1 MIGSQIHRSSFMIDV
16 WNLGEAAGGFDTK
29 SFWAGRQLVRIDNIC
44 CTRCWQESNQGNS
57 L

>member
-1 MIGSQIHRSSFMIDV
+1 MIDV